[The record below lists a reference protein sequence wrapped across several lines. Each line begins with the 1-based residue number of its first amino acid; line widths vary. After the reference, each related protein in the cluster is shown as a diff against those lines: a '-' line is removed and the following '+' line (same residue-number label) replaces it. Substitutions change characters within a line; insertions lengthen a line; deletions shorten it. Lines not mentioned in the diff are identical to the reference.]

1 MATKSHNN
9 KFLEWSIYLHELETR
24 LFGESQQAAAAAPV
38 LPAVADASQLP
49 ADGMDE
55 LSLLASRLHD
65 PDPKVRLE
73 IARRLGES
81 GDAAGVKSADA
92 ALTATEALVQLL
104 QDESHAVR
112 WAAMN
117 GLIQLEREAVRPLL
131 EALTQDFQSANLR
144 QGAHHV
150 FRALHDQGA
159 LNGCE
164 TQVFR
169 ALEGAAPAVQAAW
182 AANNALIEEKK

>member
-9 KFLEWSIYLHELETR
+9 KFLEWSIYLRELETR
-24 LFGESQQAAAAAPV
+24 LFGESQPAQPAPA
-38 LPAVADASQLP
+38 LSAVEIETGQP
-49 ADGMDE
+49 DGADE
-55 LSLLASRLHD
+55 LSLLSSRLHD
-65 PDPKVRLE
+65 SDPKVRLE
-73 IARRLGES
+73 IARRLGEA
-81 GDAAGVKSADA
+81 GDAAG
-92 ALTATEALVQLL
+92 TGALVQLL

-117 GLIQLEREAVRPLL
+117 GLIQLDREAVRPLL

-144 QGAHHV
+144 QGVHHV

-159 LNGCE
+159 LNGPE
-164 TQVFR
+164 TQVFH